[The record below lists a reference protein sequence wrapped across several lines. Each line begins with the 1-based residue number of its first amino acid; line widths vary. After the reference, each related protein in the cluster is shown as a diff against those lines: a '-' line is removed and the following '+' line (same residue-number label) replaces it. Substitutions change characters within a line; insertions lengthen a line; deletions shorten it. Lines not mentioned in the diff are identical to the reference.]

1 VEVLLVVMVVVV
13 VVVVIISKFVVTQ
26 RNISCIT
33 GCHPAARL
41 NPNSSNTRIH
51 DW

>member
-1 VEVLLVVMVVVV
+1 VVVVMVFVV
-13 VVVVIISKFVVTQ
+13 VVVVIISTFVGTQ
-26 RNISCIT
+26 RNISCVT

-51 DW
+51 H